1 MSITGAVGGITE
13 EPRVLK
19 SARVFTILIVVLAL
33 ASCGGEAASQSEAA
47 SSDGSGPDGG
57 DGPTGSI
64 VSVVTSLD
72 GAGQDPLTAV
82 AWQHKPYWDEIH
94 DYLIEQDVDG
104 NLVGALAES
113 WEPSEDGLVWTFVLR
128 EGVLFHDGSELTAED
143 VAWSINRLMFDPN
156 SVGTLS
162 GRAEVVESVEADG
175 NNLVIT
181 TNSPQATL
189 PTWFAKSDGGSAGVI
204 YSQAAFEEHGEAI
217 FAAEA
222 MGTGPFELVSVDGQ
236 QSADLTA
243 FLNDDRNDWQ
253 KERTPQFKDLRVVVA
268 PDASTRVSLLQ
279 TGDADLAPL
288 PISAIEQVQDDVEL
302 IEVPAATQNTL
313 FCIGYSWNPESPC
326 DDIAV
331 REALSIA
338 IDRQGIA
345 DALYQ
350 GYAEPSAAF
359 MSGPGSF
366 GNPEDLAAPPFD
378 PDRAEQLLTEAGFG
392 PDNPLVV
399 NIMVA
404 DIEGDFPMM
413 PTLAEAIAA
422 NFEAVGIDASVEV
435 NEEELHKQKLFDL
448 QLPGHPDQPTSP
460 VTLWMRGT
468 DNRYYFVDEQDVVV
482 TDSGSTGAAV
492 YDGEAFPEM
501 AERIRAVA
509 AEFDLETQAEMFAEY
524 HRWMAEEWNQIPLL
538 TASAVFGV
546 SDKIASWDGRVAGKG
561 YVHNHW
567 SLAPA
572 D

>member
-1 MSITGAVGGITE
+1 M
-13 EPRVLK
+13 LK
-19 SARVFTILIVVLAL
+19 SARVLTSLIIVLAL
-33 ASCGGEAASQSEAA
+33 IACTSPASSPSAPG
-47 SSDGSGPDGG
+47 SSDGSDPDGE
-57 DGPTGSI
+57 GPTGS
-64 VSVVTSLD
+64 VTTVVTSLD

-104 NLVGALAES
+104 SLIGALAES
-113 WEPSEDGLVWTFVLR
+113 WEPSDDQLTWTFVIR
-128 EGVLFHDGSELTAED
+128 DGVLFHDGTELTAED
-143 VAWSINRLMFDPN
+143 VAWSINRLMFDPE
-156 SVGTLS
+156 SIGTLS
-162 GRAEVVESVEADG
+162 GRAEVVESVTADG
-175 NNLVIT
+175 NNLVIV

-217 FAAEA
+217 FSTEA
-222 MGTGPFELVSVDGQ
+222 MGTGPYEMVSVDGQ

-243 FLNDDRNDWQ
+243 FLNPDRNDWQ
-253 KERTPQFKDLRVVVA
+253 QSRTPQIKDLRVIVA
-268 PDASTRVSLLQ
+268 PDASTRVALLQ
-279 TGDADLAPL
+279 SGDADVVPL
-288 PISAIEQVQDDVEL
+288 PISAIEQVQDEDIEL
-302 IEVPAATQNTL
+302 IEVPAATQNAV

-345 DALYQ
+345 DALYL
-350 GYAEPSAAF
+350 GYAAPSAAF

-366 GNPEDLAAPPFD
+366 GNPDDLAAPPYD
-378 PDRAEQLLTEAGFG
+378 PDRAEQLLADAGYG

-413 PTLAEAIAA
+413 PTLAEAMAA
-422 NFEAVGIDASVEV
+422 NFEAIGIDASVEV
-435 NEEELHKQKLFDL
+435 NEEEAHKQKLFDL
-448 QLPGHPDQPTSP
+448 QLPGHPDQPAAP

-468 DNRYYFVDEQDVVV
+468 DNRYYFVDEQAVVV
-482 TDSGSTGAAV
+482 TSAGSTGAAV
-492 YDGEAFPEM
+492 YNEETFPEM
-501 AERIRAVA
+501 AERINAVA
-509 AEFDLETQAEMFAEY
+509 AEFDLATQAEMYADY
-524 HRWMAEEWNQIPLL
+524 QRWMAEEWNLIPLL

-546 SDKIASWDGRVAGKG
+546 SDNISSWDARVAGKG
-561 YVHNHW
+561 YVHNQW